1 MVCHSDKTQT
11 RAYKNFQIDEAAFKA
26 SVHSSLQCTD
36 CHVFLSPSKEEDL
49 PHPKSL
55 PDVSCTL
62 KCHREDGKLRPSESP
77 LSYSDSVHG
86 KAYLERGNKEVAGCW
101 DCHGKHNI
109 RNITDLESQVNRKNI
124 PLTCSVCHENMAV
137 VVKYNIHRETPYQE
151 YMQSVHGRALFK
163 AGLLSVA
170 AVCTDCHGVH
180 DIQGVGEPHL
190 MAKRPETCGKCHVLI
205 LNQYK
210 ESIHGKEALKGNID
224 APLCIDCHGEH
235 KISSPQEKGASTSP
249 GKIPGTCSACHA
261 RPEIMQKYGIPS
273 DRIKS
278 FIESLHGIA
287 VGLGDKA
294 AANCASC
301 HGVHD
306 IRPAIDPLSSVNP
319 ANLARTCGQKGCH
332 PGMPDKIKNSKIH
345 VSSGQKSAGIPYY
358 VQQVLLWSVFIL
370 AGLTILWL
378 VPGFIRKI
386 RLVKK
391 K

>member
-1 MVCHSDKTQT
+1 
-11 RAYKNFQIDEAAFKA
+11 
-26 SVHSSLQCTD
+26 
-36 CHVFLSPSKEEDL
+36 
-49 PHPKSL
+49 
-55 PDVSCTL
+55 
-62 KCHREDGKLRPSESP
+62 
-77 LSYSDSVHG
+77 
-86 KAYLERGNKEVAGCW
+86 
-101 DCHGKHNI
+101 
-109 RNITDLESQVNRKNI
+109 
-124 PLTCSVCHENMAV
+124 MAV
-137 VVKYNIHRETPYQE
+137 VVKYNIHRERPYQE
-151 YMQSVHGRALFK
+151 YMKSVHGRALYK

-170 AVCTDCHGVH
+170 AICTDCHGIH

-205 LNQYK
+205 LAQYK

-224 APLCIDCHGEH
+224 APLCVDCHGEH
-235 KISSPQEKGASTSP
+235 KISSPLEKGASTSP
-249 GKIPGTCSACHA
+249 GKIPDTCSACHA
-261 RPEIMQKYGIPS
+261 RPELMQKYGIPS

-306 IRPAIDPLSSVNP
+306 IRPAIDPLSSVHP

-345 VSSGQKSAGIPYY
+345 VSSGQRSAGIPYY